1 VKSSKRNIRN
11 IAAFLIFVVSLTI
24 LLPSCAGTTSGTG
37 TTTQPA
43 ALGLSPNTAVSI
55 GTPVKGIIE
64 CGTGYTSHE
73 LYDVK
78 VTVLEVAR
86 GSKAMAL
93 LSPSASPS
101 SANLEYVA
109 ARIKFE
115 YSARGAPGDCCHEL
129 KAAQFIAFSLSGKE
143 YKATATLPPTPE
155 LKGKICAGNFFDGW
169 VLFEI
174 AKDDSKPVT
183 MFDAGVGGL
192 EGVEHGGN
200 IWLRLY

>member
-1 VKSSKRNIRN
+1 VEMSKRNSRN
-11 IAAFLIFVVSLTI
+11 PAAFLLLAASISIF
-24 LLPSCAGTTSGTG
+24 LPSCTATISSNAPPTE
-37 TTTQPA
+37 PA
-43 ALGLSPNTAVSI
+43 ALGLSPSTAVSI
-55 GTPVKGIIE
+55 GTPAKGIVE

-86 GSKAMAL
+86 GSKALAL
-93 LSPSASPS
+93 LGPSASPS
-101 SANLEYVA
+101 STVLEYVA

-129 KAAQFIAFSLSGKE
+129 KAAQFIAFSLNGKE
-143 YKATATLPPTPE
+143 YKATTTLPPTPE
-155 LKGKICAGNFFDGW
+155 LKGRICAGKSFEGW

-174 AKDDSKPVT
+174 AKDDNKPVT
-183 MFDAGVGGL
+183 MFDAGVGGD